1 MKSVTETL
9 MPACA
14 VLVQDEHVSLAAEIP
29 ENLADARVVKTL
41 SEQRVRYDFS
51 VSLTRIELDV
61 EKKVLVDSDGERHVI
76 APSTLEYGPPRY
88 SVTWDALA
96 TLAMLTGQF
105 AMPLNRLG
113 TMLSSPQKGFT
124 AASLGRM
131 LHYVA
136 QRFVPIYLELGT
148 QLSGSDYRAG
158 DDTSCRVLEVS
169 SWFEKLRSRG
179 RREVRRAEA
188 LRR

>member
-1 MKSVTETL
+1 
-9 MPACA
+9 
-14 VLVQDEHVSLAAEIP
+14 
-29 ENLADARVVKTL
+29 
-41 SEQRVRYDFS
+41 
-51 VSLTRIELDV
+51 
-61 EKKVLVDSDGERHVI
+61 VDSDGERHVI
-76 APSTLEYGPPRY
+76 TPSTLEYGPPRY

-113 TMLSSPQKGFT
+113 TMLSSPQKRFT

-148 QLSGSDYRAG
+148 QLSGSI
-158 DDTSCRVLEVS
+158 VS
-169 SWFEKLRSRG
+169 PCFHARQ
-179 RREVRRAEA
+179 REPLLPPVSARMSSLSA
-188 LRR
+188 LG